1 MGKGRGPHRTFRKFR
16 RASCY
21 QRAAGTSGEDAN
33 WKVVLRL
40 HVQLCGPG
48 RIHGPVEFVVWLVIV
63 VPAVTPKVVLF
74 GIDDIIASWRLH
86 MAVSKQKIR
95 AIIMAIRR
103 PLCVTRR

>member
-1 MGKGRGPHRTFRKFR
+1 MGGR
-16 RASCY
+16 A
-21 QRAAGTSGEDAN
+21 RAASHISKIPKGVMLSTCCGTSGEDAN